1 MGRDLWQGSPAAKQV
16 FETADR
22 ILGYELSRVCFEGP
36 DERLRETEYAQPA
49 IFTVSL
55 ACLAAA
61 IEAGSVSRRPLFLAG
76 HSLGEYSA
84 LVASGALS
92 LEEGLRLL
100 QERARLMAA
109 AGAHNPGT
117 LAAIIGLDEAAVLA
131 ICGEADVDVC
141 NLNLPTQ
148 SVVGGT
154 RAAVERAMA
163 LAKERGAQRAIE
175 LNVSGAFHSRLMQPA
190 ADALTPLVQQADILA
205 PEVPVIGNSTAAA
218 IIDAASV
225 RTELAAQVA
234 QPVRWHRSITLMANE
249 GVTSFIEFGPGRVLT
264 GLAKRLVPEAKL
276 INISNLAEVESA
288 ARATA

>member
-1 MGRDLWQGSPAAKQV
+1 MGRDLWQASPAAKQV

-36 DERLRETEYAQPA
+36 DERLLETEYAQPA

-109 AGAHNPGT
+109 AGSHNPGT

-154 RAAVERAMA
+154 RAAVKRAMA